1 LDGGR
6 EWAVLIPDDF
16 TNSGSTLFGG
26 GKIVKSKLAGPA
38 KIAAY
43 VSHFIA
49 KYETE
54 LTCKFV
60 SKLYSEDG
68 ASDLDTFYTT
78 DSIPGSVSLLVAEGQ
93 KRVDS
98 GQPQRI
104 FITPLAPVIGQWVA
118 SRPTPK

>member
-1 LDGGR
+1 MRSRPESPTL
-6 EWAVLIPDDF
+6 VL
-16 TNSGSTLFGG
+16 
-26 GKIVKSKLAGPA
+26 A
-38 KIAAY
+38 
-43 VSHFIA
+43 A

-98 GQPQRI
+98 GQPQR
-104 FITPLAPVIGQWVA
+104 
-118 SRPTPK
+118 